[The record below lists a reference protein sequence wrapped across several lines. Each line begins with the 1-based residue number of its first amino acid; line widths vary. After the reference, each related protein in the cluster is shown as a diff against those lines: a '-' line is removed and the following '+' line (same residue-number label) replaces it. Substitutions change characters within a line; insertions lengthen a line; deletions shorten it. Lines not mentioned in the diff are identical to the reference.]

1 VVCQEASIAERFQG
15 QLRGTPILQKVS
27 TFVVL
32 QSQSQTGP
40 WLRKRNHSTTNIMLP
55 KLLFTGLLHGAR
67 RKEWKHGPGSYPAC
81 RSQPRQ

>member
-32 QSQSQTGP
+32 QSQSQTGT
-40 WLRKRNHSTTNIMLP
+40 LAQETKSLNDQHHAT
-55 KLLFTGLLHGAR
+55 
-67 RKEWKHGPGSYPAC
+67 
-81 RSQPRQ
+81 